1 MKPALILGMQDLAKL
16 TRKDLKKLSHEEK
29 DNLIFFL
36 IEQVIALRQEVEE
49 LKHKLN
55 LRDKNSSNSS
65 KPPSSDINKPNRNQS
80 QREKTG
86 RKPGGQN
93 GHEGIT
99 RNQINNPD
107 KIIQII
113 PESCEL
119 CGKKLSSKKAKLKT
133 KRQVFD
139 LPEIRP
145 LVTEYQSFESTCR
158 CGYCNVGA
166 FPQDVKAPVQ
176 LGPNICSFMIYLNAK
191 HVIPYERLC
200 MISGDL
206 LGFDI
211 SKGSIENIL
220 ERTYQNSKYLHN
232 EILENIQKYSWIGS
246 DETSS
251 RVEGKKWWLW
261 VWQNFKGSCFAIT
274 DNRGYKTIKERF
286 GEDYTG
292 RMVHDCWAA
301 QFMTIARGGHQAC
314 LEHLCR
320 ELKFIIQY
328 EKSKWASM
336 LRSFLYRAIKV
347 RDKIWEKGFNLS
359 ARKRIITRHL
369 NKFEKL
375 LKVKVK
381 HREEN
386 RVKDRLIKYKDNI
399 LFFMKSKDMP
409 CYNNSSEQAIRI
421 AKIKDKISYGFRS
434 QNGAERF
441 AVLLSIIETCKKQGL
456 DIFTSIKK
464 LVLNEPLHFQW
475 A

>member
-1 MKPALILGMQDLAKL
+1 MQDITKL
-16 TRKDLKKLSHEEK
+16 TREDLKKLSHEEK

-55 LRDKNSSNSS
+55 LRDKDSSNSS
-65 KPPSSDINKPNRNQS
+65 KPPSSDFNKPNRNQS

-107 KIIQII
+107 KIIKII

-139 LPEIRP
+139 LPEIKP
-145 LVTEYQSFESTCR
+145 LVTEYQSFEATCR
-158 CGYCNVGA
+158 CGYCNVGV

-176 LGPNICSFMIYLNAK
+176 LGPNICSFMVYLNTK
-191 HVIPYERLC
+191 HVLPYERLC
-200 MISGDL
+200 MISEDL

-220 ERTYQNSKYLHN
+220 ERTYKNSKYLHN
-232 EILENIQKYSWIGS
+232 EILENIKKESWIGS

-251 RVEGKKWWLW
+251 RVDGEKWWLW
-261 VWQNFKGSCFAIT
+261 VWQNFKGSFFAIT
-274 DNRGYKTIKERF
+274 HNRGYKTIREKF
-286 GEDYTG
+286 GEDYIG

-320 ELKFIIQY
+320 ELKFIIKY

-336 LRSFLYRAIKV
+336 LRRVFYDAIKA
-347 RDKIWEKGFNLS
+347 RDKIWEKRFNPI
-359 ARKRIITRHL
+359 ARKRIITMYL
-369 NKFEKL
+369 NKLENHLKL
-375 LKVKVK
+375 KVK

-386 RVKDRLIKYKDNI
+386 RVKDRLIKYTDNI

-409 CYNNSSEQAIRI
+409 YHNNSSEQAIRI

-434 QNGAERF
+434 KNGAERF

>member
-1 MKPALILGMQDLAKL
+1 MQDITKL
-16 TRKDLKKLSHEEK
+16 TREDLKKLSHEEK

-65 KPPSSDINKPNRNQS
+65 KPPSSDFNKPQRNQS

-99 RNQINNPD
+99 RSQVSNPD
-107 KIIQII
+107 KVIQLFPDTCEKCKRKLSPKKASLGSRRQEFDIPPII
-113 PESCEL
+113 P
-119 CGKKLSSKKAKLKT
+119 
-133 KRQVFD
+133 F
-139 LPEIRP
+139 
-145 LVTEYQSFESTCR
+145 VTEYQSMNITCK
-158 CGYCNVGA
+158 CGHCSKGI
-166 FPQDVKAPVQ
+166 FPEYINAPVQ
-176 LGPNICSFMIYLNAK
+176 LGPNICAAMIYLNTK

-200 MISGDL
+200 MISEDL

-220 ERTYQNSKYLHN
+220 ERTYENCKYLHN
-232 EILENIQKYSWIGS
+232 EILEHIKKESWIGS

-261 VWQNFKGSCFAIT
+261 VWQNFKGSFFSIT
-274 DNRGYKTIKERF
+274 GNRGYKTIKEKF
-286 GEDYTG
+286 GEDYLG

-301 QFMTIARGGHQAC
+301 QFMTIAKGGHQAC

-320 ELKFIIQY
+320 ELKFIIKY
-328 EKSKWASM
+328 EKSKWAAM
-336 LRSFLYRAIKV
+336 LRGFLYAAIKA
-347 RDKIWEKGFNLS
+347 RDKIWEKGFNPR
-359 ARKRIITRHL
+359 ARKRIITRYL

-375 LKVKVK
+375 LKVNVK

-399 LFFMKSKDMP
+399 LFFMNSKDMP
-409 CYNNSSEQAIRI
+409 YHNNSSEQAIRI

-434 QNGAERF
+434 KNGAERF
-441 AVLLSIIETCKKQGL
+441 AALLSIIETCKKQGL
-456 DIFTSIKK
+456 DIFTSIRN